1 MNLRTGATYGNDAMS
16 TGSALS
22 AHYAVHCSFY
32 SAIALN
38 TSPSTAIY
46 PIGTYTTADPA
57 IFIGRAAMTALV
69 TAAWAGVR
77 VKASYLHARFLRIKA
92 RRGRK
97 KAILAVAAS
106 MLIAADHI
114 LRDGVEYAEL
124 GPDYYVRHDTNKA
137 IRRLLKCLADLGCQ
151 VSPIPQAV

>member
-1 MNLRTGATYGNDAMS
+1 MS

-22 AHYAVHCSFY
+22 AHYAVHRSFY
-32 SAIALN
+32 SAIALR

-57 IFIGRAAMTALV
+57 IFYRPCCNDRLGDGCL
-69 TAAWAGVR
+69 GGG
-77 VKASYLHARFLRIKA
+77 ARQGQLSAPPVPAHQA